1 MNKQTAIQI
10 LGGTP
15 VKAAKALGYKTV
27 QAIYVWPETL
37 PMSISDRVNG
47 AALRLKLIG
56 KRNPKQPEAA
66 NAQ

>member
-1 MNKQTAIQI
+1 MNKQTAIKI